1 MKLIKKIKKEIIII
15 CIFFLTVILDQI
27 TKFHIFENKFYF
39 REGIEL
45 YSWIN
50 LVYVENQGISFGIL
64 SEFNISF
71 YLGIISFLVSFYI
84 FYLIKKSNKAL
95 EKNALSLILGGAVG
109 NGIDRIKNG
118 YVIDFIDV
126 HVGQLHWPAFNLAD
140 SSITVGGV
148 LYFWLIFF
156 KKNH

>member
-1 MKLIKKIKKEIIII
+1 MKLIRIIKKEIIII
-15 CIFFLTVILDQI
+15 CIFFFTVTIDQV
-27 TKFHIFENKFYF
+27 TKFHIDKNKFYF
-39 REGIEL
+39 FEEVEL

-84 FYLIKKSNKAL
+84 FYLIKKSDKSS
-95 EKNALSLILGGAVG
+95 EKNALSLILGGAIG

-126 HVGQLHWPAFNLAD
+126 HVGELHWPAFNFAD
-140 SSITVGGV
+140 SFITVGGV
-148 LYFWLIFF
+148 LYFWIIFF
-156 KKNH
+156 KKK